1 MWKLVPLQSGGETF
15 YLLPG
20 KEYVVGRKNCEILL
34 GNDQSISRAHAQL
47 SLSNQSLTLKDSS
60 KYGTFINDA
69 QLTAGTVQT
78 LKSGDRLTFGVY
90 QSKFKV
96 EEESVRVCS
105 SCLENESK
113 AELSQA
119 LSSFGGRLV
128 SSWDQEC
135 THLVMPSVKV
145 TVKTICALL
154 CGRPIVTPDFFSV
167 VSAALREKRNP
178 PQAQSYY
185 PEIDE
190 PSLTKEDVDLSSRP
204 ERQRLF
210 AGKNFIFLNSKQ
222 MKRLSQAVGYGGGR
236 SQLLEEGSV
245 PVSLLESPGSCVIDM
260 AVGSSQTLISASS
273 RKWIDAVGQVLH
285 RQGLRWISESE
296 IGLAAIY
303 VNNSTYCNPYAPTA
317 TESVRMRKVIPGP
330 SLSQSAAVDETVLPA
345 ASQNI
350 TAYVLNTEPSQG
362 ISGPKVSEMT
372 SVGETPEKQPSR
384 ARSTS
389 HPKTTTSSSSSSSSS
404 SFFQKPPVTKDPP
417 DSCTTIT
424 ETMMTPLTV
433 AQTGQ
438 SEKTRKA
445 DLAVSSKR
453 PSGRDADSAKFRAP
467 QGALNKTSPQ
477 KQSALTNFFQPVSK
491 KRPRDGSVEASQS
504 ELKLFR
510 LDSEEEELN
519 KRNCT
524 LAVTPTPTV
533 NPTHTTTRTHTA
545 THPTTTVNP
554 THTTTRTHTASH
566 STTTTTAA
574 PSPQHRTVQGSA
586 LDRNQDRSSGPA
598 AGFSASPSLGLG
610 PGLGSASGLGSS
622 RGMLDG
628 LSSGFTGQET
638 KKRKEMEQEEPAEP
652 DLDLSLEELESIMM
666 DDMDMDMPPEPTAN
680 KKQRLD
686 QEEPS
691 SANWKA
697 HQNQKENGNTSW
709 QKSSETL
716 KQNTKNQ
723 TSEWGSS
730 TNQKQLP
737 EQERKASTNQKQ
749 KVEQKEDV
757 KEEEVSFLV
766 AKPNG
771 HTPSDEHQPVKSSS
785 VKEEKKTDSEL
796 PRGLLLVEFKS
807 LVVSSSRTRTEPL
820 QHHTSNHKNFKRFR
834 KVPVPGSQG
843 LPQIIGGSDLVAHSR
858 GKNSELE
865 EWLKE
870 AAEEEKQQEKEQAV
884 GDELFRYNPRPSG
897 KRSMKF

>member
-96 EEESVRVCS
+96 EEESVRVFLMLGEREQGGTVPGPLLIWWPAS
-105 SCLENESK
+105 
-113 AELSQA
+113 ELMGPGVYPPRYAFCEGHRQDHLRSA
-119 LSSFGGRLV
+119 LWAAHSDAPGGLL
-128 SSWDQEC
+128 Q
-135 THLVMPSVKV
+135 SVK
-145 TVKTICALL
+145 
-154 CGRPIVTPDFFSV
+154 
-167 VSAALREKRNP
+167 
-178 PQAQSYY
+178 
-185 PEIDE
+185 
-190 PSLTKEDVDLSSRP
+190 
-204 ERQRLF
+204 RLF

-222 MKRLSQAVGYGGGR
+222 MKHLSQAVGYGGGL

-285 RQGLRWISESE
+285 RQGQRWISESE

-350 TAYVLNTEPSQG
+350 TAYVVNTEPSQG

-372 SVGETPEKQPSR
+372 S
-384 ARSTS
+384 
-389 HPKTTTSSSSSSSSS
+389 
-404 SFFQKPPVTKDPP
+404 KPPVTKDTPA
-417 DSCTTIT
+417 SCTTIT

-433 AQTGQ
+433 AQTSQ

-453 PSGRDADSAKFRAP
+453 PSSRDADSAKFRAP

-510 LDSEEEELN
+510 LDSEEEELH

-524 LAVTPTPTV
+524 PAVAPTPTV
-533 NPTHTTTRTHTA
+533 NPTHTTTHTHTHRH
-545 THPTTTVNP
+545 TLHNHHDCSPESPTPDCTGV
-554 THTTTRTHTASH
+554 
-566 STTTTTAA
+566 
-574 PSPQHRTVQGSA
+574 
-586 LDRNQDRSSGPA
+586 
-598 AGFSASPSLGLG
+598 SLGPQ
-610 PGLGSASGLGSS
+610 PGQKFWS
-622 RGMLDG
+622 RC
-628 LSSGFTGQET
+628 
-638 KKRKEMEQEEPAEP
+638 R
-652 DLDLSLEELESIMM
+652 
-666 DDMDMDMPPEPTAN
+666 
-680 KKQRLD
+680 
-686 QEEPS
+686 
-691 SANWKA
+691 
-697 HQNQKENGNTSW
+697 
-709 QKSSETL
+709 
-716 KQNTKNQ
+716 
-723 TSEWGSS
+723 
-730 TNQKQLP
+730 
-737 EQERKASTNQKQ
+737 
-749 KVEQKEDV
+749 V
-757 KEEEVSFLV
+757 
-766 AKPNG
+766 
-771 HTPSDEHQPVKSSS
+771 
-785 VKEEKKTDSEL
+785 
-796 PRGLLLVEFKS
+796 
-807 LVVSSSRTRTEPL
+807 
-820 QHHTSNHKNFKRFR
+820 
-834 KVPVPGSQG
+834 
-843 LPQIIGGSDLVAHSR
+843 
-858 GKNSELE
+858 
-865 EWLKE
+865 
-870 AAEEEKQQEKEQAV
+870 
-884 GDELFRYNPRPSG
+884 
-897 KRSMKF
+897 

>member
-1 MWKLVPLQSGGETF
+1 MWKLLPLQSGGETI

-47 SLSNQSLTLKDSS
+47 SLNNQSLTLKDSS
-60 KYGTFINDA
+60 KYGTFVNDV
-69 QLTAGTVQT
+69 QLTAGSVQT

-90 QSKFKV
+90 QSKFTV
-96 EEESVRVCS
+96 EQESVRVCS

-113 AELSQA
+113 AELSRA

-145 TVKTICALL
+145 TIKTICALL
-154 CGRPIVTPDFFSV
+154 CGRPIVKPEFFSAF
-167 VSAALREKRNP
+167 SAALREKRSP

-190 PSLTKEDVDLSSRP
+190 PSLTKEDVDLNSRP

-222 MKRLSQAVGYGGGR
+222 MKRLNQAVSYGGGR

-260 AVGSSQTLISASS
+260 TVGSSQTLISASS

-285 RQGLRWISESE
+285 RRGNRWILESE

-303 VNNSTYCNPYAPTA
+303 ANNSTYCNPCSPTA
-317 TESVRMRKVIPGP
+317 TESGRMRKVIPGP
-330 SLSQSAAVDETVLPA
+330 SLSQSASVDETVLPA

-350 TAYVLNTEPSQG
+350 TAYVVNTEPSQG
-362 ISGPKVSEMT
+362 ISCPKVSEMT

-384 ARSTS
+384 ARTTP
-389 HPKTTTSSSSSSSSS
+389 HPRTTPSSSSTSSSSSS
-404 SFFQKPPVTKDPP
+404 FQKPAVTKDLPA
-417 DSCTTIT
+417 SCTTVT
-424 ETMMTPLTV
+424 ETMMTPLTA
-433 AQTGQ
+433 AQTSQ
-438 SEKTRKA
+438 SERTRKA
-445 DLAVSSKR
+445 DVAVSSKR
-453 PSGRDADSAKFRAP
+453 PSDRDADSAPFKAP
-467 QGALNKTSPQ
+467 QGAPNKTSPQ

-491 KRPRDGSVEASQS
+491 KRPRDGSVDTSQS
-504 ELKLFR
+504 EFKLFR
-510 LDSEEEELN
+510 LDSEEDELKN
-519 KRNCT
+519 RNST
-524 LAVTPTPTV
+524 PAVTHTPTV
-533 NPTHTTTRTHTA
+533 NATHATTRAHTG
-545 THPTTTVNP
+545 T
-554 THTTTRTHTASH
+554 H

-574 PSPQHRTVQGSA
+574 LNQHRTGQRSA
-586 LDRNQDRSSGPA
+586 SDRNQDRSSGLA

-622 RGMLDG
+622 RGILDG
-628 LSSGFTGQET
+628 LSSELPGQET
-638 KKRKEMEQEEPAEP
+638 KKRKEMEQEEPAGP

-666 DDMDMDMPPEPTAN
+666 DDMDMDMDMDMPPEPTAN

-686 QEEPS
+686 QEEQSP
-691 SANWKA
+691 ANGKA
-697 HQNQKENGNTSW
+697 HQKQKENSITSW
-709 QKSSETL
+709 QTSSSETL
-716 KQNTKNQ
+716 KQNAKSH

-749 KVEQKEDV
+749 KVEEKEDV
-757 KEEEVSFLV
+757 KEEEVSFVV

-771 HTPSDEHQPVKSSS
+771 HTSSDEHKPVNSSS
-785 VKEEKKTDSEL
+785 VKEEKKDLKNDPDL

-807 LVVSSSRTRTEPL
+807 LVVSGSSRTAKEPL
-820 QHHTSNHKNFKRFR
+820 QNHNPNHKNFKRFR

-858 GKNSELE
+858 GKNTELE

-870 AAEEEKQQEKEQAV
+870 AAEEEKQHEKEQAV
-884 GDELFRYNPRPSG
+884 GDELFRYNPRPAG
-897 KRSMKF
+897 KRAMKF